1 MCYLSKPNLF
11 DSGFDSG
18 HQQLNPE
25 TETPSEIPAHDTEAL
40 RSSFW
45 FGAAALLD

>member
-18 HQQLNPE
+18 HQRLHPE
-25 TETPSEIPAHDTEAL
+25 TETSFEIPAHDTEAL
-40 RSSFW
+40 GSSFW
-45 FGAAALLD
+45 FSAAALPD